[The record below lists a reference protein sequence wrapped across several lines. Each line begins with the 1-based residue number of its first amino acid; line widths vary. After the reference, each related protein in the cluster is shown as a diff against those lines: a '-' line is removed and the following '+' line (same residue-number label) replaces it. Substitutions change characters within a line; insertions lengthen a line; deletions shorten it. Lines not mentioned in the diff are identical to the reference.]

1 VQLSFARGA
10 VRSSRMTHEISSFFF
25 LLLFL
30 RVVKKRAYMITKF
43 LVFKEDYVH
52 WPAREGR
59 PAADSYSLLL
69 LDMTV
74 PSAHRMGDMLTY
86 RLSDAEREA
95 WWGQTEGRTLDI
107 AVLGIYN
114 GRGGKPFLK
123 GKILSIPEKK

>member
-1 VQLSFARGA
+1 MV
-10 VRSSRMTHEISSFFF
+10 
-25 LLLFL
+25 
-30 RVVKKRAYMITKF
+30 TKF
-43 LVFKEDYVH
+43 LVFREDYVH

-74 PSAHRMGDMLTY
+74 PSAYRMGDMLTY

-95 WWGQTEGRTLDI
+95 WWGKTEGRTLDI

-114 GRGGKPFLK
+114 GRAGKPFLK
-123 GKILSIPEKK
+123 GKILSSPDNK

>member
-1 VQLSFARGA
+1 MQLSFARGA
-10 VRSSRMTHEISSFFF
+10 VRSSRMTHEIFSFFF
-25 LLLFL
+25 LASFFGFS
-30 RVVKKRAYMITKF
+30 KKVPMVTKF
-43 LVFKEDYVH
+43 LVFREDYVH

-95 WWGQTEGRTLDI
+95 WWGKTEGRTLDI

-114 GRGGKPFLK
+114 GRAGKPFLK
-123 GKILSIPEKK
+123 GKILSSPDNK

>member
-1 VQLSFARGA
+1 
-10 VRSSRMTHEISSFFF
+10 MK
-25 LLLFL
+25 FL
-30 RVVKKRAYMITKF
+30 RFFSCFFASDGRYVDHMVTKF
-43 LVFKEDYVH
+43 LVFREDYVH

-95 WWGQTEGRTLDI
+95 WWGKTEGRTLDI